1 MNRLVTGIVSQASLL
16 FVTLPMVTL
25 PLAVAAPEARAQ
37 GNPWGAPSQQTPVQT
52 TPWGGG
58 GGTGGGGYGRPG
70 NRTLTFPVQGV
81 ICDRSVSVCFNA
93 NGVALAE
100 TEQEFGRRARR
111 TLENNLVN
119 NPIVDVTFADGRY
132 CNFNLRGCWTNRQRT
147 SFDPRLNPWV
157 FGAGAGAGTPG
168 GQGTVIGGAGS
179 TWGPGGGT
187 INGQLPT
194 NSFQAPFTRTRQSG
208 TCAWTNAGISIYD
221 GTCRYEIVQ
230 NNTNGSK
237 ALAFTFDRLPVSNPL
252 RTLRFT
258 AQGNGPWSIQ
268 MPNGSAA
275 AVQSR
280 VNADQ
285 YSTNIQ
291 LGWSNV
297 FSLGFRSSTQATT
310 AQLNQAL
317 QPVDANGQ
325 VVQGSDSE
333 ALGQALGGLLQQLF
347 GGGRQGGR

>member
-1 MNRLVTGIVSQASLL
+1 MNITGIVSRASVLS
-16 FVTLPMVTL
+16 FTLPMAVL
-25 PLAVAAPEARAQ
+25 SMAVAVPEARAQ
-37 GNPWGAPSQQTPVQT
+37 GNPWGTPSQPTPVQT

-58 GGTGGGGYGRPG
+58 GGTQGPGYGQPG
-70 NRTLTFPVQGV
+70 NRTLSFPVQGV
-81 ICDRSVSVCFNA
+81 ICDSSVGVCFNA
-93 NGVALAE
+93 NGAALAE
-100 TEQEFGRRARR
+100 TEREFGRRARR

-147 SFDPRLNPWV
+147 SYDPRLNPWV
-157 FGAGAGAGTPG
+157 FGAGAGSGNPG

-179 TWGPGGGT
+179 TWGPGGT
-187 INGQLPT
+187 IAGQPPAAG
-194 NSFQAPFTRTRQSG
+194 FQAPFTRTRQSG
-208 TCAWTNAGISIYD
+208 TCAWTNAAISIYN

-237 ALAFTFDRLPVSNPL
+237 TLAFTFDRLPVSNPL

-268 MPNGSAA
+268 MPNGTVAP
-275 AVQSR
+275 VQST

-285 YSTNIQ
+285 VRSDIQ
-291 LGWSNV
+291 LVWAGV
-297 FSLGFRSSTQATT
+297 FLLGFRSTTSATT

-325 VVQGSDSE
+325 VMQGSDSE
-333 ALGQALGGLLQQLF
+333 ALGKALGGLLQQLF
-347 GGGRQGGR
+347 GGGR

>member
-1 MNRLVTGIVSQASLL
+1 MNKLVTGIVSRASVLS
-16 FVTLPMVTL
+16 FTLPMAVL
-25 PLAVAAPEARAQ
+25 SMAVAVPEARAQ
-37 GNPWGAPSQQTPVQT
+37 GNPWGTPSQPTPVQT

-58 GGTGGGGYGRPG
+58 GGTQGPGYGQPG
-70 NRTLTFPVQGV
+70 NRTLSFPVQGV
-81 ICDRSVSVCFNA
+81 ICDSSVGVCFNA
-93 NGVALAE
+93 NGAALAE
-100 TEQEFGRRARR
+100 TEREFGRRARR

-147 SFDPRLNPWV
+147 SYDPRLNPWV
-157 FGAGAGAGTPG
+157 FGAGAGSGNPG

-179 TWGPGGGT
+179 TWGPGGT
-187 INGQLPT
+187 IAGQPPAAG
-194 NSFQAPFTRTRQSG
+194 FQAPFTRTRQSG
-208 TCAWTNAGISIYD
+208 TCAWTNAGISIYN

-237 ALAFTFDRLPVSNPL
+237 TLAFTFDRLPVSNPL

-268 MPNGSAA
+268 MPNGTVAP
-275 AVQSR
+275 VQST

-285 YSTNIQ
+285 VRSDIQ
-291 LGWSNV
+291 LGWAGV
-297 FSLGFRSSTQATT
+297 FLLGFRSTTSATT

-325 VVQGSDSE
+325 VMQGSDSE
-333 ALGQALGGLLQQLF
+333 ALGKALGGLLQQLF
-347 GGGRQGGR
+347 GGGR

>member
-1 MNRLVTGIVSQASLL
+1 MIKLVTGIVSRASLL
-16 FVTLPMVTL
+16 SFTLPMAAL
-25 PLAVAAPEARAQ
+25 SMAVAVPEARAQ
-37 GNPWGAPSQQTPVQT
+37 GNPWGAPGQQMPVQT

-58 GGTGGGGYGRPG
+58 GGTQGPGYGQPG
-70 NRTLTFPVQGV
+70 NRTLSFPVQGV
-81 ICDRSVSVCFNA
+81 ICDSSVSVCFNA
-93 NGVALAE
+93 NGAALAE
-100 TEQEFGRRARR
+100 TEREFGRRARR

-147 SFDPRLNPWV
+147 SYDPRLNPWV
-157 FGAGAGAGTPG
+157 FGAGAGSVNPG

-179 TWGPGGGT
+179 TWGPGGT
-187 INGQLPT
+187 TTGQPPAAG
-194 NSFQAPFTRTRQSG
+194 FQAPFTRTRQSG
-208 TCAWTNAGISIYD
+208 TCAWTNAGISIYN

-237 ALAFTFDRLPVSNPL
+237 TLAFTFDSLPVSNPL

-268 MPNGSAA
+268 MPNGTAA
-275 AVQSR
+275 PVQST

-285 YSTNIQ
+285 VRSDIQ
-291 LGWSNV
+291 LGWAGV
-297 FSLGFRSSTQATT
+297 FLLGFRSTTSATT

-325 VVQGSDSE
+325 VMQGSDSE

-347 GGGRQGGR
+347 GGGR

>member
-1 MNRLVTGIVSQASLL
+1 MNRIATGIVSPSSRR
-16 FVTLPMVTL
+16 FVTLPLLTLATVAL
-25 PLAVAAPEARAQ
+25 PLAVPAPEARAQ
-37 GNPWGAPSQQTPVQT
+37 SNPWGTPSQQTPVQT

-58 GGTGGGGYGRPG
+58 GGSGGGGYRQPG
-70 NRTLTFPVQGV
+70 NRTLSFPVQGV
-81 ICDRSVSVCFNA
+81 ICDSSVNVCFNA
-93 NGVALAE
+93 GGAALAE

-111 TLENNLVN
+111 TLENNLLN

-157 FGAGAGAGTPG
+157 FGAGPGAPG
-168 GQGTVIGGAGS
+168 GQGTVIGGSGS
-179 TWGPGGGT
+179 TWGPGAGNST
-187 INGQLPT
+187 GQPPG
-194 NSFQAPFTRTRQSG
+194 NSFRAPFTRTRQSG
-208 TCAWTNAGISIYD
+208 TCAWTNAGISIYN

-230 NNTNGSK
+230 NNANGSK
-237 ALAFTFDRLPVSNPL
+237 TLAFTFDRLPASNPL

-268 MPNGSAA
+268 MPNGTAA
-275 AVQSR
+275 AVQST

-285 YSTNIQ
+285 YRSDIRM
-291 LGWSNV
+291 GWAGV
-297 FSLGFRSSTQATT
+297 FNLGFQSTTTATT

-325 VVQGSDSE
+325 VMQGSDSE

-347 GGGRQGGR
+347 GGGR

>member
-1 MNRLVTGIVSQASLL
+1 MNRTINRPITGIFSQVSLL
-16 FVTLPMVTL
+16 FFTLAL
-25 PLAVAAPEARAQ
+25 AAPQARAQ

-58 GGTGGGGYGRPG
+58 GGSGGAGYGQPG
-70 NRTLTFPVQGV
+70 NRTLSFPVQGV
-81 ICDRSVSVCFNA
+81 ICDSSVSVCFNA
-93 NGVALAE
+93 SGAALAE

-111 TLENNLVN
+111 TLESNLVN
-119 NPIVDVTFADGRY
+119 NPIVDVTFANGRY

-147 SFDPRLNPWV
+147 SFDPRLNPWL
-157 FGAGAGAGTPG
+157 FGAGAGSGTPG
-168 GQGTVIGGAGS
+168 GPGTVIGGAGS

-187 INGQLPT
+187 ATGQLPGT
-194 NSFQAPFTRTRQSG
+194 SFQAPFTRTRQSG
-208 TCAWTNAGISIYD
+208 TCTWTNAGISIYN

-230 NNTNGSK
+230 NNANGSK
-237 ALAFTFDRLPVSNPL
+237 TLAFTFDRLPVTNQL

-268 MPNGSAA
+268 MPNGSTA

-280 VNADQ
+280 VNVDQ
-285 YSTNIQ
+285 VRSDIQ
-291 LGWSNV
+291 LGWASV
-297 FSLGFRSSTQATT
+297 FNLGFRSTTTATT

-347 GGGRQGGR
+347 GGGR

>member
-1 MNRLVTGIVSQASLL
+1 MQRRSTGFLSQASLL
-16 FVTLPMVTL
+16 LVT
-25 PLAVAAPEARAQ
+25 LAVAVPEARAQ
-37 GNPWGAPSQQTPVQT
+37 GNPWGGPSQQTPVQP

-58 GGTGGGGYGRPG
+58 GGSGGPGYGQPG
-70 NRTLTFPVQGV
+70 GRTLSFPVQGV
-81 ICDRSVSVCFNA
+81 ICDSSVNVCFNA
-93 NGVALAE
+93 GGAALAE
-100 TEQEFGRRARR
+100 TEREFGRRARR
-111 TLENNLVN
+111 ALETNLVN
-119 NPIVDVTFADGRY
+119 NPVVDVTFADGRY

-157 FGAGAGAGTPG
+157 FGAGAATPG

-179 TWGPGGGT
+179 TWGPGAGAAT
-187 INGQLPT
+187 GQPPAA
-194 NSFQAPFTRTRQSG
+194 FQAPFTRTRQSG
-208 TCAWTNAGISIYD
+208 TCAWTNAGISIYN

-237 ALAFTFDRLPVSNPL
+237 TLAFSFDRLPVSNPL

-275 AVQSR
+275 AVQAS
-280 VNADQ
+280 VNASQ
-285 YSTNIQ
+285 YRSDIQ
-291 LGWSNV
+291 LGWGAV
-297 FSLGFRSSTQATT
+297 FNLGFRSTTTATT

-317 QPVDANGQ
+317 QPVDVNGQ
-325 VVQGSDSE
+325 VVQGSDGE

-347 GGGRQGGR
+347 GGGR

>member
-1 MNRLVTGIVSQASLL
+1 MNKLVTGIVSRASVLS
-16 FVTLPMVTL
+16 FTLPMAVL
-25 PLAVAAPEARAQ
+25 SMAVAVPEARAQ
-37 GNPWGAPSQQTPVQT
+37 GNPWGTPSQPTPVQT

-58 GGTGGGGYGRPG
+58 GGTQGPGYGQPG
-70 NRTLTFPVQGV
+70 NRTLSFPVQGV
-81 ICDRSVSVCFNA
+81 ICDSSVGVCFNA
-93 NGVALAE
+93 NGAALAE
-100 TEQEFGRRARR
+100 TEREFGRRARR

-147 SFDPRLNPWV
+147 SYDPRLNPWV
-157 FGAGAGAGTPG
+157 FGAGAGSGNPG

-179 TWGPGGGT
+179 TWGPGGT
-187 INGQLPT
+187 IAGQPPAAG
-194 NSFQAPFTRTRQSG
+194 FQAPFTRTRQSG
-208 TCAWTNAGISIYD
+208 TCAWTNAGISIYN

-237 ALAFTFDRLPVSNPL
+237 TLAFTFDRLPVSNPL

-268 MPNGSAA
+268 MPNGTVAP
-275 AVQSR
+275 VQST

-285 YSTNIQ
+285 VGSDIQ
-291 LGWSNV
+291 LGWAGV
-297 FSLGFRSSTQATT
+297 FLLGFRSTTSATT

-325 VVQGSDSE
+325 VMQGSDSE
-333 ALGQALGGLLQQLF
+333 ALGKALGGLLQQLF
-347 GGGRQGGR
+347 GGGR

>member
-1 MNRLVTGIVSQASLL
+1 MNTIATEILSQASLL
-16 FVTLPMVTL
+16 FVTLPIVAL
-25 PLAVAAPEARAQ
+25 PLAVMAPGARAQ
-37 GNPWGAPSQQTPVQT
+37 GNPWGGPSQQAPPQT

-58 GGTGGGGYGRPG
+58 GGASGGAGYGQRG
-70 NRTLTFPVQGV
+70 NRTLSFPVQGV
-81 ICDRSVSVCFNA
+81 ICDSSVSVCFNA
-93 NGVALAE
+93 SGAALAE
-100 TEQEFGRRARR
+100 TEREFGRRARR
-111 TLENNLVN
+111 TLENNLVS

-157 FGAGAGAGTPG
+157 FGAGTASSTPG

-179 TWGPGGGT
+179 TWGPGSGT
-187 INGQLPT
+187 TNGQTPT

-208 TCAWTNAGISIYD
+208 TCAWTNAGISIYN

-237 ALAFTFDRLPVSNPL
+237 TLAFTFDRLPASNPL

-285 YSTNIQ
+285 VRSDIQ
-291 LGWSNV
+291 LGWASV
-297 FSLGFRSSTQATT
+297 FNLGFRSTTTATT

-347 GGGRQGGR
+347 GGGR

>member
-1 MNRLVTGIVSQASLL
+1 MNRRFSGHLSQASLL
-16 FVTLPMVTL
+16 FVA
-25 PLAVAAPEARAQ
+25 LAVVAPQARAQ
-37 GNPWGAPSQQTPVQT
+37 GNPWGAPNQQTPVQT

-58 GGTGGGGYGRPG
+58 GGSGGPGYGQPG
-70 NRTLTFPVQGV
+70 NRALSFPVQGV
-81 ICDRSVSVCFNA
+81 ICDSSVSVCFNA
-93 NGVALAE
+93 SGAALAE
-100 TEQEFGRRARR
+100 TEREFGRRARR
-111 TLENNLVN
+111 TLENNLVS

-147 SFDPRLNPWV
+147 RFDPRLNPWV
-157 FGAGAGAGTPG
+157 FGAAAGTPG

-179 TWGPGGGT
+179 TWGPGGAT
-187 INGQLPT
+187 TNGQLPT
-194 NSFQAPFTRTRQSG
+194 TGFQPPFTRTRQSG
-208 TCAWTNAGISIYD
+208 TCAWTNAGISIYN
-221 GTCRYEIVQ
+221 GTCRYEILQ
-230 NNTNGSK
+230 NNSNASK
-237 ALAFTFDRLPVSNPL
+237 TLAFTFDRLPASNPL

-285 YSTNIQ
+285 YRSDIQ
-291 LGWSNV
+291 LGWASV
-297 FSLGFRSSTQATT
+297 FNLGFRSTTTATT

-325 VVQGSDSE
+325 VVQGGDSE

-347 GGGRQGGR
+347 GGGR